1 MAADLNTVCCA
12 IYTRKSTDE
21 GLEQSFNTLDAQ
33 REAAENYIRARKS
46 DGWLALAKR
55 YDDGGFSGATMDRP
69 AFRELLTDIEA
80 GQVDCVVVYKIDR
93 LTRSLA
99 DFSRILEIF
108 NRTGVSFLSVT
119 QQFSTT
125 DPAGTLMLNVLL
137 SFSQFERELIAERT
151 RDKMAAARRKGKWVG
166 GSLVLGYDIARTGGA
181 LAVNEAEAERVR
193 EIFRLYLEYGALRPV
208 VEELRRRDWRL
219 KSWISQTG
227 RPIGGSPFTK
237 TTLHNLLTNIVY
249 TGRVRYKGQIYA
261 GEHAA
266 IIDEKTWNR
275 VQQKLNRN
283 GRRGGRNTPNRYGA
297 LLKGLVRC
305 ESCNTAMTH
314 TYTSK
319 GPTIYRYYVCHRAHQ
334 QGWNTCPARSVSAPE
349 LETAVIEQIRGVSLR
364 PELLARMMEQLR
376 ADGKADVS
384 VSEVY
389 SELEQFD
396 SLWEQLRIHEQ
407 EQFIRLLVREVR
419 YDGRDQ
425 TVNLAFHTPGLKE
438 LAQGAVQQ

>member
-1 MAADLNTVCCA
+1 LQQ
-12 IYTRKSTDE
+12 I
-21 GLEQSFNTLDAQ
+21 
-33 REAAENYIRARKS
+33 
-46 DGWLALAKR
+46 
-55 YDDGGFSGATMDRP
+55 
-69 AFRELLTDIEA
+69 
-80 GQVDCVVVYKIDR
+80 
-93 LTRSLA
+93 
-99 DFSRILEIF
+99 
-108 NRTGVSFLSVT
+108 

-151 RDKMAAARRKGKWVG
+151 RDKMSAARKKGKWVG
-166 GSLVLGYDIARTGGA
+166 GNLVLGYDVAKTGGA
-181 LAVNEAEAERVR
+181 LVLNEAEAERVR
-193 EIFRLYLEYGALRPV
+193 EIFPLYLDCGALRPV

-249 TGRVRYKGQIYA
+249 TGRVKYKGQIYP

-266 IIDEKTWNR
+266 IIDEKSWNR

-283 GRRGGRNTPNRYGA
+283 GRRGGRNTPNKYGA

-319 GPTIYRYYVCHRAHQ
+319 GPAIYRYYVCHRAHQ
-334 QGWNTCPARSVSAPE
+334 QGWNTCPSRSVSAPE
-349 LETAVIEQIRGVSLR
+349 LETAVIEQIRGVSLS
-364 PELLARMMEQLR
+364 PELLARMMEQSR
-376 ADGKADVS
+376 ADGKPDVS

-396 SLWEQLRIHEQ
+396 ALWEQLRIHEQ
-407 EQFIRLLVREVR
+407 EQFIRVLVREVR

-425 TVNLAFHTPGLKE
+425 TVNLAFHTPALKE